1 MASLAEIKSLI
12 EQALPGSEVVVTDLT
27 GGGDHLSIVVA
38 APQFAGK
45 GLLVQHQMIHAAL
58 RHKLAP
64 VSQEIHA
71 LQIKTSVP
79 GSRS

>member
-1 MASLAEIKSLI
+1 MANLAEVQSLI
-12 EQALPGSEVVVTDLT
+12 EQALPGSQVIVKDLT
-27 GGGDHLSIVVA
+27 GGGDHLAVTVV

-45 GLLVQHQMIHAAL
+45 ALIDQHQMIHAAL
-58 RHKLAP
+58 RLKMAP

-79 GSRS
+79 GG

>member
-1 MASLAEIKSLI
+1 MANLTEVKGLI
-12 EQALPGSEVVVTDLT
+12 EAALPGATVIVNDLT
-27 GGGDHLSIVVA
+27 GGGDHLSVNVA

-45 GLLVQHQMIHAAL
+45 GLIDQHQMIYAAL
-58 RHKLAP
+58 KHKMAP

-79 GSRS
+79 